1 VATYLKIMMMSCD
14 VITAVLFTEE
24 GRLYEEG
31 RRNPRASYGNV
42 EYVEKQIHAI

>member
-1 VATYLKIMMMSCD
+1 
-14 VITAVLFTEE
+14 VLFTEE

-31 RRNPRASYGNV
+31 RRNPQASYGNV